1 MSHAK
6 PQAEDS
12 APSENAADSVTKA
25 STPLANEPPDGG
37 LNAWLHVLGSFFLV
51 FNTWGIINAFGAY
64 QTYYASG
71 ELFSASSSS
80 ISWIGSIETCLLLV
94 TGFVS
99 GPFFDRGGLRI
110 LLITGCFLI
119 VFGHMM
125 LSICDTYWQVVLAQ
139 GVVIGLGTGCLFVP
153 CVAILPQY
161 FRSRLGLAS
170 GLAIGGSSIGG
181 MQCCSSRYRK
191 GHEANDS

>member
-1 MSHAK
+1 MKIEQQQYTILNQSQRQDSLPTTRPLPEKANYPFATYNMSHAK

-12 APSENAADSVTKA
+12 APSENAADSVTKF

-139 GVVIGLGTGCLFVP
+139 GDLR
-153 CVAILPQY
+153 
-161 FRSRLGLAS
+161 RSRDS
-170 GLAIGGSSIGG
+170 WRKSSPW
-181 MQCCSSRYRK
+181 
-191 GHEANDS
+191 ATW

>member
-1 MSHAK
+1 MSYTTSGTDPSAPPTK
-6 PQAEDS
+6 LEDS
-12 APSENAADSVTKA
+12 ARKDTVPF
-25 STPLANEPPDGG
+25 ANDPPDGG

-71 ELFSASSSS
+71 ELFTASSSS

-99 GPFFDRGGLRI
+99 GPFFDRGGLRV
-110 LLITGCFLI
+110 LLLSGCFLI

-125 LSICDTYWQVVLAQ
+125 LSICHTYWQVVLAQ

-161 FRSRLGLAS
+161 FKSRLGLAS

-181 MQCCSSRYRK
+181 MQCCS
-191 GHEANDS
+191 ANH